1 MKTKYYID
9 MDGVLAKWN
18 AEASAEDTFE
28 KGYFLTREPD
38 EKAIRYVQGLL
49 DTGKDV
55 CILSHAY
62 QNGYAEPEKQAWLQE
77 YGLGDVPA
85 IFVPYGTPKL
95 EYVRLPVDTL
105 NILVDDFTKNLREW
119 EAGKNCQGIKYYNGI
134 NGTHGTWRGRCIN
147 PELNP
152 YTKEKW
158 HDTRVEEVGWQW
170 ARKIDE
176 RTYFYIERD
185 TDGYF
190 VYDTD
195 VTEFPPLNKKPF
207 KCWDDARRYADNAI
221 EELLNENPELDD
233 DLEL

>member
-18 AEASAEDTFE
+18 TEASAEDTFE
-28 KGYFLTREPD
+28 EGYFLRREPD
-38 EKAIRYVQGLL
+38 KKAIRYVQDLL
-49 DTGKDV
+49 DDGKDV

-62 QNGYAEPEKQAWLQE
+62 QNGYAEPEKKVWLQE

-95 EYVRLPVDTL
+95 EYVQLPMDTR

-119 EAGKNCQGIKYYNGI
+119 EAGNNCEGIKYYNGI
-134 NGTHGTWRGRCIN
+134 NGTHGTWQGRCIN

-152 YTKEKW
+152 FIKEQW
-158 HDTRVEEVGWQW
+158 YDTMVEEEGWQW
-170 ARKIDE
+170 AKKIGE
-176 RTYFYIERD
+176 HTYFYIEKD

-190 VYDTD
+190 VYDTANAD
-195 VTEFPPLNKKPF
+195 SPSLNKQPF
-207 KCWDDARRYADNAI
+207 KTFERAKRYADDAI
-221 EELLNENPELDD
+221 EEVLKVSPERDD
-233 DLEL
+233 ELEL